1 MNIIPTFLP
10 QWVSILF
17 IITFPIGIYL
27 LAKLVKD
34 ASITAKFTSEKANAN
49 FWKVIGFFTIYL
61 IYVSVLSFQ
70 GFFSVNSLPPR
81 ILLFTAIPLL
91 LFLFIVVFRSKIYWT
106 LLESVNLQ
114 SLIMFHTFRF
124 IGVFFIIIYSFQQL
138 PKWFALS
145 AGIGDVLAAASAI
158 WVAHCVNTNKTYFKK
173 LTLVWNIVGFW
184 DIINVVVS
192 AVITT
197 KLSIDNGSQDLLAM
211 ANFPYC
217 WIAAFAPATIIFMH
231 ISIFKKL
238 KLK

>member
-1 MNIIPTFLP
+1 MNLIPTIIP

-17 IITFPIGIYL
+17 IATFPVGIYL

-34 ASITAKFTSEKANAN
+34 ASINAKFTIEKANTN

-61 IYVSVLSFQ
+61 IYVSVLSIQ

-81 ILLFTAIPLL
+81 ILLFTAIPLI
-91 LFLFIVVFRSKIYWT
+91 LFLFLVVFRSKTYWT
-106 LLESVNLQ
+106 LLESA
-114 SLIMFHTFRF
+114 SLSSLVKFHTFRF
-124 IGVFFIIIYSFQQL
+124 VGLFFILFYSFQL
-138 PKWFALS
+138 IPKWFALS
-145 AGIGDVLAAASAI
+145 AGIGDIIAAASAI
-158 WVAHCVNTNKTYFKK
+158 WVINCINKNKPYFKK
-173 LTLVWNIVGFW
+173 LTLVWNIIGFW

-192 AVITT
+192 AIITT
-197 KLSIDNGSQDLLAM
+197 KLAIENGSQDLLVM

-238 KLK
+238 KMK